1 MEIPA
6 GQDPTAYAL
15 ARTMFDGFNT
25 HYRIFR
31 ECGVKAKSMFEGGNT
46 AGVQKLARDRIQFY
60 DDRVRETVQSL
71 KTDFNAESLDDNT
84 WQQAKLIYVGL
95 LVNQKQPDC
104 AETFF
109 NSVCCK
115 ILHRTYF
122 HNDFIFFRP
131 GISTEYLESDPPSYR
146 VYYPANPS
154 MREAMN
160 QVFADFNWCLPF
172 VDLQRD
178 ITRIGKTVWQY
189 FSRKGGL
196 PTLEANFQLQILSS
210 AFYRNKAAY
219 IVGKMVNGD
228 THQAFVIPV
237 LRTSDGTLYVD
248 AILLDDASINILFSL
263 NRAYFLVDTEVPSAY
278 VQFLGS
284 IMPRKEKAGL
294 YTMLGLQKQGKTLF
308 YRDFD
313 FHLHHSRDDF
323 VIAPGIPGM
332 VMVVFTLPSFPYVFK
347 IIKDHIA
354 PPKTTTREKVQ
365 SKYLL
370 VKRHERVGRMS
381 DTLEFSDV
389 AFPKSR
395 FDSKLLEELRTSV
408 PSQLEEDDEEIIIKH
423 VYIERR
429 VTPLD
434 LFIQNSDDEQEIE
447 HAVLEFGNTIKELAS
462 ANIFPGDMLWKNF
475 GVTRFGRVIFYDYD
489 EIEYLTDCNFRRIP
503 PAPYPEYEMLGEPWF
518 SVGIHDIFPEEFVHF
533 IIGSPKTREVFMK
546 HHEDLLTPEYW
557 WGLQEQIK
565 EGSLTDFFPYS
576 ESLRFRNRFPNQ
588 EESASAAG
596 V

>member
-1 MEIPA
+1 
-6 GQDPTAYAL
+6 
-15 ARTMFDGFNT
+15 MFDGFNK

-31 ECGVKAKSMFEGGNT
+31 ECGVKAKVMFEAGDAG
-46 AGVQKLARDRIQFY
+46 GVQKLARDRIQFY
-60 DDRVRETVQSL
+60 DDRVREAVQIL
-71 KTDFNAESLDDNT
+71 KTDFDAESLSDSI

-95 LVNQKQPDC
+95 LINHKQPDC

-122 HNDFIFFRP
+122 HNEFIFFRP
-131 GISTEYLESDPPSYR
+131 GISTEYLGSDPPSYR
-146 VYYPANPS
+146 VYYPNDPS
-154 MREAMN
+154 MRDALHQM
-160 QVFADFNWCLPF
+160 FADFGWKQPF
-172 VDLQRD
+172 VDLDRD
-178 ITRIGKTVWQY
+178 ITRIGQMVTRH
-189 FSRKGGL
+189 FSQTGGL
-196 PTLEANFQLQILSS
+196 AAIEANFQLQILSS

-219 IVGKMVNGD
+219 IVGKVVNGD
-228 THQAFVIPV
+228 TEQPFVIPI
-237 LRTSDGTLYVD
+237 LRGSNGSLYVD
-248 AILLDDASINILFSL
+248 TILLDDANINILFSL

-278 VQFLGS
+278 VQFLND
-284 IMPRKEKAGL
+284 IMPMKLKADL
-294 YTMLGLQKQGKTLF
+294 YTMLGLQKQGKTRF
-308 YRDFD
+308 YRDLD
-313 FHLHHSRDDF
+313 FHLHHSRDKF

-347 IIKDHIA
+347 MIKDRIP
-354 PPKTTTREKVQ
+354 PPKTTTRKKVQ

-381 DTLEFSDV
+381 DTLEFSQV

-395 FDSKLLEELRTSV
+395 FDPKLIEELRASV
-408 PSQLEEDDEEIIIKH
+408 PSQIEEDDTEIVIKH

-429 VTPLD
+429 VIPLD
-434 LFIQNSDDEQEIE
+434 LYIKAARDEHEIE

-503 PAPYPEYEMLGEPWF
+503 PPPYPEYETMGEPWF
-518 SVGIHDIFPEEFVHF
+518 SVGIHDIFPEEFEHF
-533 IIGSPKTREVFMK
+533 IIGSPKTREMFMEN
-546 HHEDLLTPEYW
+546 HADLLTPEYW
-557 WGLQEQIK
+557 WNLQEKIK
-565 EGSLTDFFPYS
+565 AGVAIDFFPYS
-576 ESLRFRNRFPNQ
+576 DSVRFCNVFSSV
-588 EESASAAG
+588 EEKAEASASSAA